1 MAGLGEDLRAA
12 REARN
17 LTLSDIS
24 ERIHIRTIYLQSLE
38 AEDWGAIDAPVYV
51 RGFLRTYARFLGL
64 DPEESVARFN
74 AALPVGAGASA
85 PPSAVSSSLRTAPRR
100 GPSIW
105 LLLGAA
111 VAAVLVLFVAYNFI
125 KLQQDQGTG
134 GSVEQAAAPAG
145 SPSAAPSSLPAA
157 PQAAPHPTPL
167 AGANGLGVRFVA
179 RSWVHVDV
187 DGAVAMD
194 GIYPAGTEKVFHGK
208 EATVRVGN
216 AAGVQ
221 LTVDGRDIGALG
233 PSGAVVERSFK
244 LAQE

>member
-74 AALPVGAGASA
+74 AALPVGAVASA
-85 PPSAVSSSLRTAPRR
+85 PSSTAPSLRTAPRR
-100 GPSIW
+100 GPSLW

-111 VAAVLVLFVAYNFI
+111 IAAVLVLFVAYNFI
-125 KLQQDQGTG
+125 KLQQDQGTV

-145 SPSAAPSSLPAA
+145 SPSAAPSSVPA
-157 PQAAPHPTPL
+157 PQAAGRPTSL
-167 AGANGLGVRFVA
+167 AGANGLGLRFVG

-221 LTVDGRDIGALG
+221 LTVDGRNLGALG